1 MTSPVADPRLN
12 EQTPPELDMAFVR
25 AQFPAFSE
33 PSLQGQ
39 AFFENAG
46 GSYACRQ
53 VIDRLHDFYTKTKV
67 QPHHR
72 YGVAQAAG
80 REMDSSAPAFAAY
93 LNVSP
98 DEVHFGPSTTQNTY
112 VLAGA
117 FGEVLKPGDEVVV
130 TDQDHEANRGAWR
143 RLGRYG
149 VTVREWQVDPET
161 GRLHVASLRELLTG
175 KTRVVAFPHCSN
187 IVGEINPVAEIA
199 ALAHGVGAV
208 AVVDGVSY
216 AGHGFPDVTE
226 LGADVYLFS
235 AYKTYGP
242 HQGVM
247 VVRGGLADTLPNQGH
262 DFNASVRAKRL
273 VPAGPDHAQVAAA
286 RGVTDYFDAVYAHH
300 YGAETDPR
308 TDPRT
313 KATRVHDLFRRAE
326 RARLEQLL
334 EFLNSQPDIRVYGP
348 KEAENRAPTV
358 SLTVKGRS
366 SPELVEKLAEHGVMC
381 AHGHFYA
388 ARLLERL
395 GVPLDTGVLRLSFVH
410 YTSDEDAAQLVG
422 ALTRCL

>member
-1 MTSPVADPRLN
+1 MTFAAADVTSDRK
-12 EQTPPELDMAFVR
+12 TPPELDLAFVR

-53 VIDRLHDFYTKTKV
+53 VIRRLHDFYTRTKV

-72 YGVAQAAG
+72 YGVAQEAG

-93 LNVSP
+93 LNVAP
-98 DEVHFGPSTTQNTY
+98 DEVYFGPSTTQNTY
-112 VLAGA
+112 VLAQA

-130 TDQDHEANRGAWR
+130 TEQDHEANRGAWR
-143 RLGRYG
+143 RLRRYG

-161 GRLHVASLRELLTG
+161 GRLHVGALQALLTD
-175 KTRVVAFPHCSN
+175 KTKVVAFPHCSN
-187 IVGEINPVAEIA
+187 IVGEINPVADITRMVHEA
-199 ALAHGVGAV
+199 GAV

-226 LGADVYLFS
+226 LGADIYLFS
-235 AYKTYGP
+235 SYKTYGP

-247 VVRGGLADTLPNQGH
+247 VVRRELADALPNQGH
-262 DFNASVRAKRL
+262 DFNAAIRAKRL

-300 YGAETDPR
+300 YGAETDA
-308 TDPRT
+308 DAKT
-313 KATRVHDLFRRAE
+313 KAARVHDLFRQAE
-326 RARLEQLL
+326 TARLGQLL
-334 EFLNSQPDIRVYGP
+334 GFLNTHPDVRIYGP
-348 KEAENRAPTV
+348 KTLQNRAPTV
-358 SLTVKGRS
+358 SLTVKGRR

-388 ARLLERL
+388 ARLVERL
-395 GVPLDTGVLRLSFVH
+395 GVPLDTGVLRLSSVH
-410 YTSDEDAAQLVG
+410 YTSDEDVSQLVG

>member
-1 MTSPVADPRLN
+1 MTSTADVKSAKP
-12 EQTPPELDMAFVR
+12 TPPDLDLTFVR
-25 AQFPAFSE
+25 GQFPAFSE

-53 VIDRLHDFYTKTKV
+53 VIGRLHDFYTKTKV

-72 YGVAQAAG
+72 YPLSQQAG

-93 LNVSP
+93 LNVNP
-98 DEVHFGPSTTQNTY
+98 DEVYFGPSTTQNTY
-112 VLAGA
+112 VLAQA
-117 FGEVLKPGDEVVV
+117 FGEVLKPGDELIV

-149 VTVREWQVDPET
+149 VTVREWQVEPET
-161 GRLHVASLRELLTG
+161 GKLHIEALRDLLTD
-175 KTRVVAFPHCSN
+175 KTKVVAFPHCSN
-187 IVGEINPVAEIA
+187 IVGEINPVADVTRMVHEA
-199 ALAHGVGAV
+199 GAV

-216 AGHGFPDVTE
+216 AGHGFPDVAG

-247 VVRGGLADTLPNQGH
+247 VVRSPLADTLPNQGH
-262 DFNASVRAKRL
+262 CFNAGVRAKRL

-286 RGVTDYFDAVYAHH
+286 RGVTDYFDAVHRHH
-300 YGAETDPR
+300 YGAEADPKM
-308 TDPRT
+308 
-313 KATRVHDLFRRAE
+313 KAARVHDLFRRAE
-326 RARLEQLL
+326 TARLEQVLA
-334 EFLNSQPDIRVYGP
+334 FLNAQPGIRVYGP
-348 KEAENRAPTV
+348 KTTANRAPTV
-358 SLTVKGRS
+358 SIAVKNRPA
-366 SPELVEKLAEHGVMC
+366 PELVEKLAGHGVMC

-388 ARLLERL
+388 ARLLEQL
-395 GVPLDTGVLRLSFVH
+395 GVPLETGVLRLSFVH
-410 YTSDEDAAQLVG
+410 YTSAADTEQLLG
-422 ALTRCL
+422 ALAEVGGF